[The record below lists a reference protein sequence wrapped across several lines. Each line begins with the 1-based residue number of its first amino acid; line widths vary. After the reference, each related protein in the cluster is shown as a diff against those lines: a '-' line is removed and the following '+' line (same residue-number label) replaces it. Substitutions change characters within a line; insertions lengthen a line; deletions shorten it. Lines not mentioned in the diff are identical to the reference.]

1 MIKKHEKYKIVICDD
16 DNTFAEL
23 LCEKSGQNYM
33 GKKKKYLWKNI
44 TAVRSYWI
52 ISLWMMI
59 CIFWILTCLR

>member
-23 LCEKSGQNYM
+23 LCEKIRAELY
-33 GKKKKYLWKNI
+33 GKKEEILVEKYM
-44 TAVRSYWI
+44 TVRSYWI